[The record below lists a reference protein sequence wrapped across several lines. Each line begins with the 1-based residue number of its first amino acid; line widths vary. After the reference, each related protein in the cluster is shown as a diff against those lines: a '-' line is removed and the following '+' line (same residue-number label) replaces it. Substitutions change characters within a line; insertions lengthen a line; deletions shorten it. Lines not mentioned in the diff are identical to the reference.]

1 MPRIPIFKL
10 GVSADESVPP
20 VLASYA
26 PSLSLEGLSVGIDNL
41 RHDVHL
47 SPKFT
52 ETARAHVARLIAR
65 HGDVEGLLAAEA
77 PAAVPRTAFL
87 NKLTT
92 VLKPGTKNDP
102 ADFKS
107 LLTELHVAA
116 LNRAKAEN
124 SVTIDLL
131 ARLAVVKFLRLE
143 LNSQFAQVLERC
155 RMMLKNYEGLR
166 QQKALEYRERVASFQ
181 VRKKIIQRKTGQD
194 LFLLLRDIEKET
206 LARMRRS
213 RFGENDSEGHK
224 LLINR
229 LVLSEDGRDDYLC
242 AEQYVM
248 LGNWD
253 RDPDRFIRMREI
265 TCEFLRSLQID
276 LPDDD
281 AQLDPWLNA
290 PENAHALVGGG
301 TPSESTAEGRSQK
314 ARLSSWV
321 RCLEDQS
328 VMEYVIASY
337 EAVGLL
343 PEYSSRIN
351 PQQLKNA
358 LVDRA
363 ECSRVERL
371 IQEGGRLSASNLY
384 AAVGRVASCRGAD
397 RARVAGRFLRDFL
410 RYHRD
415 MRRLEA
421 LNSALESVNLIGNA
435 KLRELSAV
443 NGTLYEFLL
452 PEEQKPAEERLLG
465 HVIIKAD
472 IRDSSRL
479 TRSLMDSGLNP
490 ASYFSLNFYDPVNK
504 LLPKYGA
511 SKVFIEVDAV
521 ILALHEKEG
530 EPGLAVSRAC
540 VLAREMVEIVRGYNE
555 QVTKA
560 GLPPLELGVGISYQD
575 AAPLY
580 LMDGEKRIMISEALN
595 ESDRLSSCNKRARK
609 AMEPLASPFHVYAFQ
624 TVSDADAGEAAE
636 DFSMAFN
643 LGGIRLSPAA
653 FRKLR
658 NEISLE
664 PVSLPLP
671 ELWGTEG
678 FKLFR
683 GLVTVD
689 NDIFRKIVLRES
701 RVAQV
706 DPRNFTLQKW
716 TEKSYYEVCSDS
728 AIYAALENEKATAAA
743 RS

>member
-10 GVSADESVPP
+10 GSSADENIPP
-20 VLASYA
+20 ELASYT

-52 ETARAHVARLIAR
+52 EMARAHVARLIAR

-92 VLKPGTKNDP
+92 VIKPGSKSEP
-102 ADFKS
+102 GDFKS
-107 LLTELHVAA
+107 VLTALHVAA
-116 LNRAKAEN
+116 LNRAKADN
-124 SVTIDLL
+124 NVTIDLL
-131 ARLAVVKFLRLE
+131 ARLAVVKFLRME

-155 RMMLKNYEGLR
+155 RMMLKSYEGVR

-248 LGNWD
+248 LGNWE

-265 TCEFLRSLQID
+265 SCEFLRSLQLD

-281 AQLDPWLNA
+281 AELDPWLNA

-301 TPSESTAEGRSQK
+301 TPSESSPEGRSQK

-321 RCLEDQS
+321 RLLEDQS

-337 EAVGLL
+337 EAVPLL
-343 PEYSSRIN
+343 AEYSSRIN

-358 LVDRA
+358 LVDRT

-371 IQEGGRLSASNLY
+371 IQEGGRLSANNLY

-421 LNSALESVNLIGNA
+421 LNSALDSINLIGNA

-452 PEEQKPAEERLLG
+452 QEEQKPAEERILG

-511 SKVFIEVDAV
+511 SKVFIEGDAV

-530 EPGLAVSRAC
+530 APGLAVSRAC

-555 QVTKA
+555 QVTRA
-560 GLPPLELGVGISYQD
+560 GLPPLELGVGISYHE

-609 AMEPLASPFHVYAFQ
+609 AMEPLGSPFHVYAFQ
-624 TVSDADAGEAAE
+624 TVSDADAGEATE
-636 DFSMAFN
+636 DFLMAFN

-653 FRKLR
+653 FQKLR

-664 PVSLPLP
+664 PLSLQLP
-671 ELWGTEG
+671 ELWGTED
-678 FKLFR
+678 FKLYR
-683 GLVTVD
+683 ALVTVD

-716 TEKSYYEVCSDS
+716 TEKSYYEVCTDPT
-728 AIYAALENEKATAAA
+728 IYAALENEKTAAA
-743 RS
+743 AHP

>member
-10 GVSADESVPP
+10 GSSADETIPP
-20 VLASYA
+20 ELASYR

-52 ETARAHVARLIAR
+52 DMARAHVARLIAR

-92 VLKPGTKNDP
+92 VIKPGSKSEP
-102 ADFKS
+102 ADFKGV
-107 LLTELHVAA
+107 LTALHVAA
-116 LNRAKAEN
+116 LNRAKADN
-124 SVTIDLL
+124 NVTIDLL
-131 ARLAVVKFLRLE
+131 ARLAVIKFLRME

-155 RMMLKNYEGLR
+155 RMMLKSYEGVR

-248 LGNWD
+248 LGNWE

-265 TCEFLRSLQID
+265 SCEFLRSLQLD

-281 AQLDPWLNA
+281 AELDPWLNA

-301 TPSESTAEGRSQK
+301 TPSESSPEGRSQK
-314 ARLSSWV
+314 ARLLSWV
-321 RCLEDQS
+321 RLLEDQS

-337 EAVGLL
+337 EAVPLL
-343 PEYSSRIN
+343 SEYSSRIN

-358 LVDRA
+358 LVDRT

-371 IQEGGRLSASNLY
+371 IQEGGRLSANNLY

-421 LNSALESVNLIGNA
+421 LNSALDSINLIGNA

-452 PEEQKPAEERLLG
+452 QEEQKPAEERVLG

-490 ASYFSLNFYDPVNK
+490 ASFFSLNFYDPVNK

-511 SKVFIEVDAV
+511 SKVFIEGDAV

-530 EPGLAVSRAC
+530 ETGLAVSRAC

-555 QVTKA
+555 QVTRA
-560 GLPPLELGVGISYQD
+560 GLPPLELGVGISYQE

-609 AMEPLASPFHVYAFQ
+609 AMEPLGSPFHVYAFQ

-636 DFSMAFN
+636 DFLMAFN

-653 FRKLR
+653 FQKLR
-658 NEISLE
+658 QEISLE
-664 PVSLPLP
+664 SLSLQLP
-671 ELWGTEG
+671 ELWGSED
-678 FKLFR
+678 FKLYR
-683 GLVTVD
+683 ALVTVD

-716 TEKSYYEVCSDS
+716 TEKSYYEVCTDPT
-728 AIYAALENEKATAAA
+728 IYAALENEKAVAAA
-743 RS
+743 RP

>member
-10 GVSADESVPP
+10 GGSEEIVPP
-20 VLASYA
+20 VLTSYT
-26 PSLSLEGLSVGIDNL
+26 PSLSLEGLSVGVDNL

-65 HGDVEGLLAAEA
+65 HGDVDGLLAAES
-77 PAAVPRTAFL
+77 PAQGPRTPFL
-87 NKLTT
+87 NKLSN
-92 VLKPGTKNDP
+92 VLKPGQKGGP
-102 ADFKS
+102 GDFKS
-107 LLTELHVAA
+107 VLTELHVAA

-124 SVTIDLL
+124 KVAVDLL
-131 ARLAVVKFLRLE
+131 ARLAVIKFLRLE

-155 RMMLKNYEGLR
+155 RMMLKNYEGVR

-213 RFGENDSEGHK
+213 RFGESDSEGHK

-248 LGNWD
+248 LGNWE

-265 TCEFLRSLQID
+265 TCEFLHSLEID
-276 LPDDD
+276 VPVDD
-281 AQLDPWLNA
+281 ADLDPWLNA
-290 PENAHALVGGG
+290 PENAQALVGGG
-301 TPSESTAEGRSQK
+301 TPNETTPEGRSQK
-314 ARLSSWV
+314 ARLAAWV
-321 RCLEDQS
+321 RHLEDQS

-337 EAVGLL
+337 EAVPLL
-343 PEYSSRIN
+343 SEYSSRIN

-358 LVDRA
+358 LVDRT
-363 ECSRVERL
+363 ECDRVERL
-371 IQEGGRLSASNLY
+371 IQEGGRLSANNLY

-397 RARVAGRFLRDFL
+397 RAKVASRFLADFL

-421 LNSALESVNLIGNA
+421 LNSALDSVNLIGNA

-443 NGTLYEFLL
+443 NGTLYDFLL
-452 PEEQKPAEERLLG
+452 SEEQKPAEERTLG

-504 LLPKYGA
+504 LLAKYGA
-511 SKVFIEVDAV
+511 SKVFIEGDAV

-530 EPGLAVSRAC
+530 EAGMAVSRAC
-540 VLAREMVEIVRGYNE
+540 VLAREIVEIVRGYNE
-555 QVTKA
+555 LVTKS
-560 GLPPLELGVGISYQD
+560 GLPPLELGVGIAYQE
-575 AAPLY
+575 ASPLY

-609 AMEPLASPFHVYAFQ
+609 AMEPLGSPFHVYAFQ

-636 DFSMAFN
+636 DFVMAFN

-653 FRKLR
+653 FEKLR
-658 NEISLE
+658 AEISLE
-664 PVSLPLP
+664 PLELTLP
-671 ELWGTEG
+671 ELWGSEG
-678 FKLFR
+678 FRLYR
-683 GLVTVD
+683 GLVGVD
-689 NDIFRKIVLRES
+689 NDIFRKIVLRKS
-701 RVAQV
+701 RVAQI
-706 DPRNFTLQKW
+706 DARDFKLQKW
-716 TEKSYYEVCSDS
+716 TEKSYYEVCTDP
-728 AIYAALENEKATAAA
+728 AIYSALDGDKAAA
-743 RS
+743 AGRS

>member
-10 GVSADESVPP
+10 GSSSDDNIPP
-20 VLASYA
+20 ALASYT
-26 PSLSLEGLSVGIDNL
+26 PTLSLEGLTVGVDNL

-52 ETARAHVARLIAR
+52 DAARAHIARLIAR

-77 PAAVPRTAFL
+77 TPSAPRTAFL

-92 VLKPGTKNDP
+92 VMKPTKSE
-102 ADFKS
+102 ASDFKS
-107 LLTELHVAA
+107 VLTELHVAS

-124 SVTIDLL
+124 NVTIDLL
-131 ARLAVVKFLRLE
+131 ARLAVIKFLRLE
-143 LNSQFAQVLERC
+143 LNSQFAQVLERG
-155 RMMLKNYEGLR
+155 RMMLKSYEGVR

-248 LGNWD
+248 LGNWE

-265 TCEFLRSLQID
+265 SCEFLRSLQID

-281 AQLDPWLNA
+281 AELDPWLNA

-301 TPSESTAEGRSQK
+301 TASESTPEGRSQK
-314 ARLSSWV
+314 ARLSAWV
-321 RCLEDQS
+321 RLLEDQS

-337 EAVGLL
+337 EAVPLL
-343 PEYSSRIN
+343 AEYALRIN

-371 IQEGGRLSASNLY
+371 ILEGGRLSANNLY
-384 AAVGRVASCRGAD
+384 AAVGRVASCRGGD
-397 RARVAGRFLRDFL
+397 RAKVAGRFLRDFL

-415 MRRLEA
+415 VRRLEA
-421 LNSALESVNLIGNA
+421 LNSALDSINLIGNA
-435 KLRELSAV
+435 KLRELSKV

-452 PEEQKPAEERLLG
+452 PEEQKPTEERALG

-511 SKVFIEVDAV
+511 SKVFIEGDAV

-530 EPGLAVSRAC
+530 EPGFAVSRAC

-555 QVTKA
+555 LVTKA
-560 GLPPLELGVGISYQD
+560 GLPPLELGVGIAYQE

-609 AMEPLASPFHVYAFQ
+609 AMEPLGSPFHVYAFQ

-636 DFSMAFN
+636 DFVMAFN

-653 FRKLR
+653 FQKLR
-658 NEISLE
+658 KEISLE
-664 PVSLPLP
+664 SITLQLP
-671 ELWGTEG
+671 ELWGSES
-678 FKLFR
+678 FQLFR

-716 TEKSYYEVCSDS
+716 TEKSYYEVCSDP
-728 AIYAALENEKATAAA
+728 AIYEQLENEKAAAAA

>member
-10 GVSADESVPP
+10 GSSSDDHIPP
-20 VLASYA
+20 ALASYT
-26 PSLSLEGLSVGIDNL
+26 PTLSLEGLSVGVDNL

-52 ETARAHVARLIAR
+52 DAARAHIARLMAR

-77 PAAVPRTAFL
+77 TPSAPRTAFL

-92 VLKPGTKNDP
+92 VMKPTRSE
-102 ADFKS
+102 ASDFKS
-107 LLTELHVAA
+107 VLTELHVAS

-124 SVTIDLL
+124 NVTIDLL
-131 ARLAVVKFLRLE
+131 ARLAVIKFLRLE
-143 LNSQFAQVLERC
+143 LNSQFAQVLERG
-155 RMMLKNYEGLR
+155 RMMLKSYEGVR

-248 LGNWD
+248 LGNWE

-265 TCEFLRSLQID
+265 SCEFLRSLQID

-281 AQLDPWLNA
+281 AELDPWLNA

-301 TPSESTAEGRSQK
+301 TASESTPEGRSQK
-314 ARLSSWV
+314 ARLSAWV
-321 RCLEDQS
+321 RLLEDQS

-337 EAVGLL
+337 EAVPLL
-343 PEYSSRIN
+343 AEYASRIN

-371 IQEGGRLSASNLY
+371 ILEGGRLSANNLY
-384 AAVGRVASCRGAD
+384 AAVGRVASCRGSD
-397 RARVAGRFLRDFL
+397 RAKVAGRFLRDFL

-415 MRRLEA
+415 VRRLEA
-421 LNSALESVNLIGNA
+421 LNSALDSINLIGNA
-435 KLRELSAV
+435 KLRELSKV

-452 PEEQKPAEERLLG
+452 PEEQKPAEERALG

-511 SKVFIEVDAV
+511 SKVFIEGDAV

-555 QVTKA
+555 LVTKT
-560 GLPPLELGVGISYQD
+560 GLPPLELGVGIAYQE

-609 AMEPLASPFHVYAFQ
+609 AMEPLGSPFHVYAFQ

-636 DFSMAFN
+636 DFVMAFN
-643 LGGIRLSPAA
+643 LGGIRLSSAA
-653 FRKLR
+653 FQKLR
-658 NEISLE
+658 QEISLE
-664 PVSLPLP
+664 PITLQLP
-671 ELWGTEG
+671 ELWGSES
-678 FKLFR
+678 FQLFR

-716 TEKSYYEVCSDS
+716 TEKSYYEVCSDP
-728 AIYAALENEKATAAA
+728 AIYEQLENEKAAAAA

>member
-10 GVSADESVPP
+10 GGSEEIVPP
-20 VLASYA
+20 VLTSYT
-26 PSLSLEGLSVGIDNL
+26 PSLSLEGLSVGVDNL

-52 ETARAHVARLIAR
+52 ETARAHIARLIAR
-65 HGDVEGLLAAEA
+65 HGDVDGLLAAES
-77 PAAVPRTAFL
+77 PAQGPRTPFL
-87 NKLTT
+87 NKLSN
-92 VLKPGTKNDP
+92 VLKPGQKGGP
-102 ADFKS
+102 GDFKS
-107 LLTELHVAA
+107 VLTELHVAA

-124 SVTIDLL
+124 KVAVDLL
-131 ARLAVVKFLRLE
+131 ARLAVIKFLRLE

-155 RMMLKNYEGLR
+155 RMMLKNYEGVR

-213 RFGENDSEGHK
+213 RFGESDSEGHK

-248 LGNWD
+248 LGNWE

-265 TCEFLRSLQID
+265 TCEFLHSLEID
-276 LPDDD
+276 VPVDD
-281 AQLDPWLNA
+281 ADLDPWLNA
-290 PENAHALVGGG
+290 PENAQALVGGG
-301 TPSESTAEGRSQK
+301 TPNETTPEGRSQK
-314 ARLSSWV
+314 ARLAAWV
-321 RCLEDQS
+321 RHLEDQS

-337 EAVGLL
+337 EAVPLL
-343 PEYSSRIN
+343 SEYSSRIN

-358 LVDRA
+358 LVDRT
-363 ECSRVERL
+363 ECDRVERL
-371 IQEGGRLSASNLY
+371 IQEGGRLSANNLY

-397 RARVAGRFLRDFL
+397 RAKVASRFLADFL

-421 LNSALESVNLIGNA
+421 LNSALDSVNLIGNA

-443 NGTLYEFLL
+443 NGTLYDFLL
-452 PEEQKPAEERLLG
+452 SEEQKPAEERTLG

-504 LLPKYGA
+504 LLAKYGA
-511 SKVFIEVDAV
+511 SKVFIEGDAV

-530 EPGLAVSRAC
+530 EAGMAVSRAC
-540 VLAREMVEIVRGYNE
+540 VLAREIVEIVRGYNE
-555 QVTKA
+555 LVTKS
-560 GLPPLELGVGISYQD
+560 GLPPLELGVGIAYQE
-575 AAPLY
+575 ASPLY

-609 AMEPLASPFHVYAFQ
+609 AMEPLGSPFHVYAFQ

-636 DFSMAFN
+636 DFVMAFN

-653 FRKLR
+653 FEKLR
-658 NEISLE
+658 AEISLE
-664 PVSLPLP
+664 LLELNLP
-671 ELWGTEG
+671 ELWGSEG
-678 FKLFR
+678 FRLYR
-683 GLVTVD
+683 GLVGVD
-689 NDIFRKIVLRES
+689 NDIFRKIVLRKS
-701 RVAQV
+701 RVAQI
-706 DPRNFTLQKW
+706 DARDFKLQKW
-716 TEKSYYEVCSDS
+716 TEKSYYEVCTDP
-728 AIYAALENEKATAAA
+728 AIYSALDGDKAAA
-743 RS
+743 AGRS

>member
-10 GVSADESVPP
+10 GSASDEVVPP
-20 VLASYA
+20 VLTSYA
-26 PSLSLEGLSVGIDNL
+26 PSLSLEGLSVGVDNL

-52 ETARAHVARLIAR
+52 EAARAHVARLIAR

-92 VLKPGTKNDP
+92 VLKPGVKAQP
-102 ADFKS
+102 SDFKTI
-107 LLTELHVAA
+107 LTELHVAA

-124 SVTIDLL
+124 KVTVDLL
-131 ARLAVVKFLRLE
+131 ARLAVIKFLRME
-143 LNSQFAQVLERC
+143 LNAQFSQVLERC
-155 RMMLKNYEGLR
+155 RMMLKSYEGVR

-265 TCEFLRSLQID
+265 TCEFLRSLHID

-281 AQLDPWLNA
+281 AELDPWLNA

-301 TPSESTAEGRSQK
+301 TPSESTLEGRSQK
-314 ARLSSWV
+314 ARLSAWV
-321 RCLEDQS
+321 RFLEDQS

-337 EAVGLL
+337 EAVPLL
-343 PEYSSRIN
+343 SEYSSRIN

-371 IQEGGRLSASNLY
+371 IQEGGKLSANNLY
-384 AAVGRVASCRGAD
+384 AAVGRVASCRGTD
-397 RARVAGRFLRDFL
+397 RAKVAGRFLRDFL

-421 LNSALESVNLIGNA
+421 LNSALDSVNLIGNA

-452 PEEQKPAEERLLG
+452 QEEQKPAEERALG

-511 SKVFIEVDAV
+511 SKVFIEGDAV

-540 VLAREMVEIVRGYNE
+540 VLAREIVEIVRGYNE
-555 QVTKA
+555 LVTKA
-560 GLPPLELGVGISYQD
+560 GLPPLELGVGIAYQE

-580 LMDGEKRIMISEALN
+580 LMDGERRIMISEALN

-609 AMEPLASPFHVYAFQ
+609 AMEALGSPFHVYAFQ

-636 DFSMAFN
+636 DFLMAFN

-653 FRKLR
+653 FQKLC

-664 PVSLPLP
+664 PVNLKLP
-671 ELWGTEG
+671 ELWGSERFT
-678 FKLFR
+678 LYR

-716 TEKSYYEVCSDS
+716 TEKSYYEVCSDP
-728 AIYAALENEKATAAA
+728 AIYAELEGEKAAAVA
-743 RS
+743 GS

>member
-10 GVSADESVPP
+10 GVSADENVPP

-107 LLTELHVAA
+107 VLTELHVAA

-124 SVTIDLL
+124 NVTIDLL

-314 ARLSSWV
+314 TRLSSWV

-421 LNSALESVNLIGNA
+421 LNSALDSVNLIGNA

-511 SKVFIEVDAV
+511 SKVFIEGDAV

-728 AIYAALENEKATAAA
+728 AIYAALENAKATAAA

>member
-10 GVSADESVPP
+10 GGSSDEIIPP
-20 VLASYA
+20 TLTSYA
-26 PSLSLEGLSVGIDNL
+26 PTLSLEGLSVGVDNL

-47 SPKFT
+47 SSKFT
-52 ETARAHVARLIAR
+52 EIARAYIARLIAR
-65 HGDVEGLLAAEA
+65 QGDVDGLLAAETPQGSA
-77 PAAVPRTAFL
+77 RTPFL

-92 VLKPGTKNDP
+92 VLKPGAKAQPT
-102 ADFKS
+102 DFKS
-107 LLTELHVAA
+107 VITELHVAA

-124 SVTIDLL
+124 NVAVDLL
-131 ARLAVVKFLRLE
+131 ARLAVIKFLRME

-155 RMMLKNYEGLR
+155 RMMLKTYEGVR

-181 VRKKIIQRKTGQD
+181 VRKKIIQRKIGQE
-194 LFLLLRDIEKET
+194 LFLQLRDMEKET

-213 RFGENDSEGHK
+213 RFGDNDSEGHK

-229 LVLSEDGRDDYLC
+229 LLLSDDGRDDYLC

-276 LPDDD
+276 VPDDD
-281 AQLDPWLNA
+281 AALDPWLNA
-290 PENAHALVGGG
+290 PENAQELVGGG
-301 TPSESTAEGRSQK
+301 SPDESTPEGRSQK
-314 ARLSSWV
+314 ARLTAWV
-321 RCLEDQS
+321 RLLEDQE

-337 EAVGLL
+337 EVVPLL
-343 PEYSSRIN
+343 SEYASRIN

-358 LVDRA
+358 LVNRA
-363 ECSRVERL
+363 ECDRVERL
-371 IQEGGRLSASNLY
+371 IQEGGKLSASNLY
-384 AAVGRVASCRGAD
+384 AAVGKVASCRGAD
-397 RARVAGRFLRDFL
+397 RAKVAGRFMRDFL

-421 LNSALESVNLIGNA
+421 LNSAMDSVNLIGNA

-452 PEEQKPAEERLLG
+452 VEEQKPTEERALG

-479 TRSLMDSGLNP
+479 TRSLMESGLNP

-504 LLPKYGA
+504 LLSKYGA
-511 SKVFIEVDAV
+511 SKVFIEGDAV

-530 EPGLAVSRAC
+530 EAGLAVSRAC
-540 VLAREMVEIVRGYNE
+540 VLAREIVEIVRGYNE
-555 QVTKA
+555 LVTKA
-560 GLPPLELGVGISYQD
+560 GLPQLELGVGISYQES
-575 AAPLY
+575 APLY
-580 LMDGEKRIMISEALN
+580 LMDGEKRIMISDALN

-609 AMEPLASPFHVYAFQ
+609 AMEPLGSPFHVYAFQ
-624 TVSDADAGEAAE
+624 IVSDADAGEAAE
-636 DFSMAFN
+636 DFVMSFN
-643 LGGIRLSPAA
+643 LGGIRLSAAA
-653 FRKLR
+653 FEKLQ

-664 PVSLPLP
+664 PIKLKLP
-671 ELWGTEG
+671 ELWGNEG
-678 FKLFR
+678 FKLYR
-683 GLVTVD
+683 ALVAVD

-701 RVAQV
+701 RVAQI

-716 TEKSYYEVCSDS
+716 TEKSYYEVCTDA
-728 AIYAALENEKATAAA
+728 AIYSELDGEKAAAAA
-743 RS
+743 RL